1 MKHRAVFSAKD
12 MQAIRHAMTAARNAG
27 IERDDLSLIARSDIS
42 LEEIPEN
49 RKVVEGDFYPAA
61 IKGAAGGGAAGLLA
75 GLVAVVFAPIGITAA
90 GVIGLGLA
98 GASLGTWAT
107 ALAGSAVPDPVR
119 RQFESEIEAGRI
131 LLVVDVEEANLDH
144 AVDAIVATGLVHLPF
159 DKPSVM
165 T

>member
-1 MKHRAVFSAKD
+1 MKHRAVFSAPD
-12 MQAIRHAMTAARNAG
+12 MDAIRHAMTAARQAG
-27 IERDDLSLIARSDIS
+27 VENDDLSLIARSDIS

-61 IKGAAGGGAAGLLA
+61 VKGAAGGGAVGLLA
-75 GLVAVVFAPIGITAA
+75 GLLAVVFAPIGITAA

-119 RQFESEIEAGRI
+119 RQFEDEIREGRI
-131 LLVVDVEEANLDH
+131 LLVVDVDEEHHDR
-144 AVDAIVATGLVHLPF
+144 AVAAITATGVTHLPF
-159 DKPSVM
+159 DKPTVM
-165 T
+165 S